1 MNSKKVSELLGVS
14 TDTLRYYE
22 RIGVIPPVERDHN
35 GYRVYKTNDL
45 NWIYLAKSLRSAG
58 LSIESLIEFATLAR
72 KGGSVRAAQKE
83 ILHEQLDT
91 LNKKLA
97 QMEETQALLKYKIDT
112 FDEHLAKFDSGQM
125 TKDHT
130 EELWKKP
137 FLKDKN
143 KGDQ

>member
-35 GYRVYKTNDL
+35 GYRNYKTNDL
-45 NWIYLAKSLRSAG
+45 NWIYLAKSLRGAG

-91 LNKKLA
+91 LNKKLV
-97 QMEETQALLKYKIDT
+97 QMTETRAMLQYKIDT

-125 TKDHT
+125 TKDNA

-137 FLKDKN
+137 FLKDN
-143 KGDQ
+143 KGEK

>member
-45 NWIYLAKSLRSAG
+45 NWIYLAKSLRGAG

-72 KGGSVRAAQKE
+72 KGGAVRSAQKD
-83 ILHEQLDT
+83 ILHEQLAT
-91 LNKKLA
+91 LNEKLA
-97 QMEETQALLKYKIDT
+97 KMKETQALLQYKIDT
-112 FDEHLAKFDSGQM
+112 FDGHLAKFDSGEM
-125 TKDHT
+125 NKDNV
-130 EELWKKP
+130 EELWEKP
-137 FLKDKN
+137 FLKHDKGE
-143 KGDQ
+143 K